1 MPARDEDDTMP
12 FEPDPET
19 AIRVGWAVT
28 LLGILIFVVSALGEY
43 LGWWDL
49 IGEIG
54 MLVGTV
60 LSIVVGFG
68 TWFSGAGRR
77 QLAEVGEDVQSVGRG
92 VQAVGEDVRGV
103 RYAVIANGVKLDK
116 LDELDVIQA
125 ELDEQTG
132 VLGKQLAV
140 LGEIRDQA

>member
-77 QLAEVGEDVQSVGRG
+77 QLAEVGEDVQSVG
-92 VQAVGEDVRGV
+92 EDVRGV

-125 ELDEQTG
+125 ELDKQTG
-132 VLGKQLAV
+132 VLGEQLAV

>member
-1 MPARDEDDTMP
+1 MPARDPSKLVP

-77 QLAEVGEDVQSVGRG
+77 QLAEVGEDVQSVG
-92 VQAVGEDVRGV
+92 EDVRGV
-103 RYAVIANGVKLDK
+103 RYAVLANGAKLDK

-125 ELDEQTG
+125 ELDKQTG
-132 VLGKQLAV
+132 VLGEQLAV
-140 LGEIRDQA
+140 LGEIRDEL